1 MPRYFLHLRDHL
13 DELLDPEGKEYSEL
27 AALRLA
33 VLANARDCLAGDMRN
48 GIVDLR
54 YRIDAEDADGNIVYT
69 LKFEHAFS
77 TIPAVA

>member
-13 DELLDPEGKEYSEL
+13 DELLDPDGKQYADL

-33 VLANARDCLAGDMRN
+33 VLANARDCLAGDIRN

-54 YRIDAEDADGNIVYT
+54 YRIDAEDAEGNLVYT
-69 LKFEHAFS
+69 LPFEHAFS
-77 TIPAVA
+77 LIPPMT